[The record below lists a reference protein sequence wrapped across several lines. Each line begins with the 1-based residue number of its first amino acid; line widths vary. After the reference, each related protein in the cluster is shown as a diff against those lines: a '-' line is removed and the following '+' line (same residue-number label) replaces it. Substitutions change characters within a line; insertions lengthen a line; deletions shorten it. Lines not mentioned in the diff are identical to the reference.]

1 VAFLLAMRAS
11 TKNKKRYPSHQ
22 RRPLTYGMAA
32 AETKRTASLMI
43 KTWIHGQL
51 ALESALLDKEQELKQ
66 HNNLAPPPSP
76 RKQKQAVSSTGAES
90 DQQRSINGAP
100 RRSIGHR

>member
-1 VAFLLAMRAS
+1 
-11 TKNKKRYPSHQ
+11 
-22 RRPLTYGMAA
+22 MAA

-76 RKQKQAVSSTGAES
+76 RKQKHAVSSTGG
-90 DQQRSINGAP
+90 QKVINNAL
-100 RRSIGHR
+100 